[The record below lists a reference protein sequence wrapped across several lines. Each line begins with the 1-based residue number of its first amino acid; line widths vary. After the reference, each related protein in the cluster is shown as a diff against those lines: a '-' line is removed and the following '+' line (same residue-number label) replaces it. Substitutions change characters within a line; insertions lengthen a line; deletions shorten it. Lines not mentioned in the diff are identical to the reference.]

1 MKKLLL
7 LLALTFF
14 SAQGLAGEC
23 PDGSEPVKS
32 VSADG
37 TYFVYNCGGNEQSSS
52 SNKTSKVDSA
62 KSGISIENDP
72 NIDFFKPPLKPY
84 PTKQLYMWGFMWR
97 IADFNNDGLA
107 DVIYIGT
114 MHLSNSS
121 IQCTYQ
127 VCSDQQI
134 DDGNKPQPALYL
146 SGADGKLHYSP
157 ELLIDNRDNKGM
169 ALGRQLLI
177 ADYNNDKVLDIY
189 IADHGVGKPDGY
201 RDSYYLSQ
209 PNGTWLES
217 SNTHLSDNNF
227 KVYDHG
233 GATGDID
240 NDGDMDIVITAMS
253 AGFWCLMNDG
263 TGFLKKRKCGGI
275 FAFGLE
281 IADMDNDGDL
291 DAIVGGHEYGN
302 MFTGIFWND
311 GQGNFITY
319 DTTPLKQYRDKWG
332 TIPEVSA
339 SDLDNDG
346 DMDIVYSRTG
356 KSYEGGAA
364 IQIIENL
371 GNKKF
376 KDYGIIP
383 LVSAAGWIDGIRFR
397 DLDKDGDIDLYLSS
411 DTLKVSGAV
420 VINNGNF
427 DFSLI
432 MPPESY
438 ELYEKLDVNF
448 YSIVSKKVL
457 TKEEQAMED
466 ELAEFEAELEEEL
479 AAEAAEAGDAIAKRK
494 AKVAAAKAKR
504 IAEEAAEEAA
514 KAAEEELIEKEL
526 AELEAE
532 LLEENKSSPLFD
544 GRYSFTIS
552 RYNENDGSMRLG
564 DGYIE
569 INNGIMTV
577 AKEGRTLRSGSI
589 DSYDSFAGQINKKG
603 NIMSSLKISVLIG
616 KTDLFL
622 VDLNGSIDSQ
632 LQGKWDHYFDVV
644 LKLGDK
650 E

>member
-1 MKKLLL
+1 MLIYNPSMKKLLL
-7 LLALTFF
+7 LLILSFLSVQSF
-14 SAQGLAGEC
+14 AGSC

-37 TYFVYNCGGNEQSSS
+37 SYFVYNCGGGNEQASSS
-52 SNKTSKVDSA
+52 TANSSNTNSNIKPLA
-62 KSGISIENDP
+62 GIYIENDP
-72 NIDFFKPPLKPY
+72 NINFFAPPSDPP
-84 PTKQLYMWGFMWR
+84 PTRRLYSATGLYFK
-97 IADFNNDGLA
+97 ADFNNDGLT
-107 DVIYIGT
+107 DVIYTGV
-114 MHLSNSS
+114 MHAKNHG
-121 IQCTYQ
+121 
-127 VCSDQQI
+127 CSYYDRCSLQQQ
-134 DDGNKPQPALYL
+134 DDGIKPQPALYMG
-146 SGADGKLHYSP
+146 SADGKFHYSP

-169 ALGRQLLI
+169 SVGRQLLI

-217 SNTHLSDNNF
+217 SNTHLSDSNF

-233 GATGDID
+233 AATGDID
-240 NDGDMDIVITAMS
+240 NDGDMDIVLTAMS

-263 TGFLKKRKCGGI
+263 SGFLTKRKCGGS
-275 FAFGLE
+275 FAFALE

-291 DAIVGGHEYGN
+291 DAIVGGHEN
-302 MFTGIFWND
+302 NSSAMLTGIHWND
-311 GQGNFITY
+311 GQGNFTPY
-319 DTTPLKQYRDKWG
+319 NTTPLSQYRERWG
-332 TIPEVSA
+332 IIPEVSA

-356 KSYEGGAA
+356 KSYNGAA

-376 KDYGIIP
+376 KDHGIIP

-411 DTLKVSGAV
+411 ERVETAGAV

-438 ELYEKLDVNF
+438 ELYEKLDVNI
-448 YSIVSKKVL
+448 YSFVSKIVL

-466 ELAEFEAELEEEL
+466 ELAAFE
-479 AAEAAEAGDAIAKRK
+479 
-494 AKVAAAKAKR
+494 
-504 IAEEAAEEAA
+504 
-514 KAAEEELIEKEL
+514 

-532 LLEENKSSPLFD
+532 L
-544 GRYSFTIS
+544 
-552 RYNENDGSMRLG
+552 
-564 DGYIE
+564 
-569 INNGIMTV
+569 
-577 AKEGRTLRSGSI
+577 
-589 DSYDSFAGQINKKG
+589 GQ
-603 NIMSSLKISVLIG
+603 
-616 KTDLFL
+616 
-622 VDLNGSIDSQ
+622 
-632 LQGKWDHYFDVV
+632 
-644 LKLGDK
+644 
-650 E
+650 

>member
-1 MKKLLL
+1 MKKLLQL
-7 LLALTFF
+7 LTLSFLSVQSF
-14 SAQGLAGEC
+14 AGSC

-32 VSADG
+32 ISDDG
-37 TYFVYNCGGNEQSSS
+37 TYFVYNCGGISNTATSNSDSS

-84 PTKQLYMWGFMWR
+84 PIEQLYTWGFLWR

-114 MHLSNSS
+114 MSLSNRS

-146 SGADGKLHYSP
+146 GGADGKLHYSP

-217 SNTHLSDNNF
+217 SNTHLSDSNF

-233 GATGDID
+233 AATGDID
-240 NDGDMDIVITAMS
+240 NDGDMDIVLTAMS

-263 TGFLKKRKCGGI
+263 SGFLTKRKCGGS
-275 FAFGLE
+275 FAFALE

-291 DAIVGGHEYGN
+291 DAIVGGHEN
-302 MFTGIFWND
+302 NSSAMLTGIHWND
-311 GQGNFITY
+311 GQGNFTPY
-319 DTTPLKQYRDKWG
+319 NTTPLSQYRERWG
-332 TIPEVSA
+332 IIPEVSA

-356 KSYEGGAA
+356 KSYNGAA

-376 KDYGIIP
+376 KDHGIIP

-411 DTLKVSGAV
+411 ETLKVSGAV

-438 ELYEKLDVNF
+438 ELYEKLDVNI
-448 YSIVSKKVL
+448 YSFVSKIVL

-466 ELAEFEAELEEEL
+466 ELAAFE
-479 AAEAAEAGDAIAKRK
+479 
-494 AKVAAAKAKR
+494 
-504 IAEEAAEEAA
+504 
-514 KAAEEELIEKEL
+514 

-532 LLEENKSSPLFD
+532 L
-544 GRYSFTIS
+544 
-552 RYNENDGSMRLG
+552 
-564 DGYIE
+564 
-569 INNGIMTV
+569 
-577 AKEGRTLRSGSI
+577 
-589 DSYDSFAGQINKKG
+589 GQ
-603 NIMSSLKISVLIG
+603 
-616 KTDLFL
+616 
-622 VDLNGSIDSQ
+622 
-632 LQGKWDHYFDVV
+632 
-644 LKLGDK
+644 
-650 E
+650 